1 MTQQDYKRAEAIQKR
16 IRNKQYFLEKLI
28 NVNVQLTENHDIIND
43 EYATVVGDAI
53 FDKEIGIFKNRIR
66 HLLSEQ
72 ISELE
77 KEFDQL

>member
-1 MTQQDYKRAEAIQKR
+1 MTQQEYKRAGEIQKR

-28 NVNVQLTENHDIIND
+28 NVNVQLTDNHDIINED
-43 EYATVVGDAI
+43 YAAVVGDAI

-77 KEFDQL
+77 KEFDEL